1 MAALAGCDES
11 GSTGIPGTEVSSAQ
25 PRALVPS
32 LNDADRAALRSSN
45 LGFAAD
51 AYGTL
56 RQRPDNLVFS
66 PVSMT
71 LAMAMLHAGARGE
84 TEAQLA
90 QAMHF
95 ELPQARL
102 HPALNWLDSRLASR
116 EADDDELTLRVV
128 NASFGQ
134 RGYDFLPTYLDVLAE
149 NYGAGV
155 SLLDFAGAP
164 ENARSD
170 INDWVAVETQ
180 DRIPDLL
187 PPGGVTSNTVL
198 ALVNAVYFKADW
210 LFPFSPARTSSETF
224 YAPDGEVQV
233 DMMHGRPRACWYYAG
248 DGYQAVALAFRS
260 DGVTEGR
267 GLEMAFI
274 LPDEGGFED
283 FEAALDGA
291 LLDEVISGLEEGDVI
306 LSLPRFEFSADIDM
320 IEMLTEL
327 GLRDAFSNAADFSG
341 INGRRDLVVTEARHE
356 AFISTNETGVEAAAA
371 TVAFPEPVSET
382 IRLTFDRP
390 FLFLI
395 RDVETDA
402 PLFLGRVLN
411 PTL

>member
-11 GSTGIPGTEVSSAQ
+11 SSTGRPGTEVSSAQ

-32 LNDADRAALRSSN
+32 LNDADRAALRRSN

-51 AYGTL
+51 VYGTL

-84 TEAQLA
+84 TEGQIA
-90 QAMHF
+90 QALRF
-95 ELPQARL
+95 ELPQERL

-116 EADDDELTLRVV
+116 EGDDDELSLRVV
-128 NASFGQ
+128 SASFGQ
-134 RGYDFLPTYLDVLAE
+134 RGYDFLPAYLDVLAE
-149 NYGAGV
+149 NYGAGM

-164 ENARSD
+164 EDARLD

-187 PPGGVTSNTVL
+187 PPGSVTSDTVL

-210 LFPFSPARTSSETF
+210 LFPFSPQRTSSETF

-233 DMMHGRPRACWYYAG
+233 DMMHGRPRSCWYYAG
-248 DGYQAVALAFRS
+248 DGYQAIALAFRS

-267 GLEMAFI
+267 GLEMVFI

-291 LLDEVISGLEEGDVI
+291 LLDEIISGLEEGDVI
-306 LSLPRFEFSADIDM
+306 LDLPRFEFSADIDM

-327 GLRDAFSNAADFSG
+327 GLRDAFSTAADFSG
-341 INGRRDLVVTEARHE
+341 INGRRDLMVTEARHE
-356 AFISTNETGVEAAAA
+356 AFISTNETGVEATAA
-371 TVAFPEPVSET
+371 TVAISEPVSLT
-382 IRLTFDRP
+382 IQLTFDRP